1 MSAANPNINYPPS
14 DRVVAN
20 LSIRASW
27 STHCWASQAHPNLP
41 SRVSYLRAILQA
53 FAVLNPQIL
62 QNHLATYVRCLPRF
76 IISRLRPAIPV
87 APARDL
93 KRLSLNT
100 KQIDLDIDKLKAR
113 HAPVDLQVEGT
124 ANAAG

>member
-1 MSAANPNINYPPS
+1 MIR
-14 DRVVAN
+14 RVTPVSGE
-20 LSIRASW
+20 LSRI
-27 STHCWASQAHPNLP
+27 
-41 SRVSYLRAILQA
+41 RVSARAGQLTVGLRKLTPTYVIGFRVCARLCKLSL
-53 FAVLNPQIL
+53 LNPQIL

-93 KRLSLNT
+93 KRFSLNT
-100 KQIDLDIDKLKAR
+100 KQIDIDISKLKAR